1 MFGNRLVNLNW
12 VSRHSVQFSYSVVSD
27 SFWPHGL
34 QQAKPPCPSPTPRVT
49 QIHVHW
55 VGDAIQP
62 SHLLS
67 SPSPAAFNLPS
78 ITVFS
83 SESVLRIRWPKYW
96 SFGFSISLPNEYSG
110 LISFRMDWLDL
121 FLSKGLSRVSNTIVQ
136 KHQFFGA
143 HLSLQTMIES
153 GFNFHLLNLS
163 TG

>member
-12 VSRHSVQFSYSVVSD
+12 VSRYSVQFSYSVVSD

-96 SFGFSISLPNEYSG
+96 SFGFSISLPMNIQDWFPLG
-110 LISFRMDWLDL
+110 WTDWISFCPRDSQESSPTPHFKSIDSFVLS
-121 FLSKGLSRVSNTIVQ
+121 FLYSPT
-136 KHQFFGA
+136 F
-143 HLSLQTMIES
+143 T
-153 GFNFHLLNLS
+153 S
-163 TG
+163 THD